1 MINSG
6 DRKLRVSVPFVSFI
20 ASLCSIWKA
29 EPKKL
34 RVFPEDLRAVTTEKA
49 KGIIKQ
55 CLLLASI
62 EDYEIKGIVDNGNG
76 CFSL

>member
-20 ASLCSIWKA
+20 ASLCSTWKA

-34 RVFPEDLRAVTTEKA
+34 RVFAEDLRAVTKEKA
-49 KGIIKQ
+49 KRNNE
-55 CLLLASI
+55 AMPA
-62 EDYEIKGIVDNGNG
+62 
-76 CFSL
+76 FSQY

>member
-34 RVFPEDLRAVTTEKA
+34 RVLPEDLRAVTKEKA
-49 KGIIKQ
+49 KG
-55 CLLLASI
+55 
-62 EDYEIKGIVDNGNG
+62 DN
-76 CFSL
+76 